1 MNFPIEDINR
11 LIQTRRS
18 VYPRDYTGET
28 VPENVIQQML
38 ENARW
43 APTHKLTEPWRVVV
57 FAGPGLRRLAEFQS
71 ECYRQVTTT
80 KGSFREDRYEAL
92 KTKPM
97 QSSHILAIGMKR
109 DPAKGIPEAE
119 ELGAVFC
126 AIQNM
131 YLTATAY
138 GAGCYLSTGGITY
151 MDEAKSFF
159 GLGPD
164 DKLVGFLHV
173 GMPARWPTQGKR
185 KSIDEFITWNIE

>member
-1 MNFPIEDINR
+1 MNFPIEEINR
-11 LIQTRRS
+11 LMQTRRS
-18 VYPRDYTGET
+18 VFPRDYTGER
-28 VPENVIQQML
+28 VPENVIRQML

-43 APTHKLTEPWRVVV
+43 APTHKFTEPWRVVV
-57 FAGPGLRRLAEFQS
+57 FAGLGLKRLAEFQS
-71 ECYRQVTTT
+71 ECYRTVTTA

-109 DPAKGIPEAE
+109 DSGKGIPEAE

-131 YLTATAY
+131 YLTATAC

-151 MDEAKSFF
+151 MEEAKSFF
-159 GLGPD
+159 GWGPE

-173 GMPARWPTQGKR
+173 GMPARWPAQGKR
-185 KSIDEFITWNIE
+185 KLVDEFTTWNID

>member
-1 MNFPIEDINR
+1 MNFPIEEINR

-18 VYPRDYTGET
+18 VFPRDYTGET
-28 VPENVIQQML
+28 VPENIIRQML
-38 ENARW
+38 DNARW
-43 APTHKLTEPWRVVV
+43 APTHKFTEPWRVVV
-57 FAGPGLRRLAEFQS
+57 FAGPGLKRLAEFQS
-71 ECYRQVTTT
+71 ECYRAVTTA

-97 QSSHILAIGMKR
+97 HSSHILAIGMKR
-109 DPAKGIPEAE
+109 DSSKGIPETE

-131 YLTATAY
+131 YLTATAC
-138 GAGCYLSTGGITY
+138 GAGCYLSTGGVTY
-151 MDEAKSFF
+151 MEEAKSFF

-173 GMPARWPTQGKR
+173 GMPARWPVQGRR
-185 KSIDEFITWNIE
+185 KSIDEFTTWNIE